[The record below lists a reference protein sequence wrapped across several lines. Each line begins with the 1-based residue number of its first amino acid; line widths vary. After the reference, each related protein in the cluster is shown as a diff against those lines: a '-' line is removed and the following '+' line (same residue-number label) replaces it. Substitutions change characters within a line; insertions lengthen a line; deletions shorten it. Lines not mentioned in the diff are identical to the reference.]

1 VDKPAPKQP
10 GASTTTAEVAAPTAG
25 DPLAGEIDELFDALK
40 ASDPA
45 PAASPVTPVAPAG
58 EKPAVEMPL
67 TQVSP
72 APVEKVEVQRAAA
85 SAAVDAELERELAA
99 AEAERAALVRAKPIQ
114 STQVDLLSDVGDDRE
129 LPVVLKPLAWLS
141 APLDAFPD
149 EVRETLGKIAI
160 LTLVNAV
167 AVLAYVMLFRR
178 HH

>member
-1 VDKPAPKQP
+1 
-10 GASTTTAEVAAPTAG
+10 
-25 DPLAGEIDELFDALK
+25 
-40 ASDPA
+40 
-45 PAASPVTPVAPAG
+45 
-58 EKPAVEMPL
+58 
-67 TQVSP
+67 VSP

-85 SAAVDAELERELAA
+85 NAAVDQELERELAA

-149 EVRETLGKIAI
+149 EVREMLGKIAI